1 MLFYPFTSRVTYDE
15 QGLPLYDR
23 AVDSAFLRDFYR
35 AYWSDGVFY
44 DPTTS
49 FQVTAAGAGM
59 ALQVAPGKAQIQ
71 GAFAIETAVQSLSVA
86 EADTTNNRI
95 DTVVLR
101 LDLSLDKRNIALAV
115 LEGTP
120 AAEPTAPTLTR
131 NSTVWELGLANI
143 TVRKNVSALTQ
154 LDITDTRLD
163 TQRCGVVAQ
172 TIGKLD
178 TSAYFLQA
186 QAALE
191 QIQKELSDLNAGSA
205 TMLKD
210 EYDLDRAVLAAG
222 GIKAYTAAQLRP
234 VQTSL
239 SNLLYPN
246 AGAHNAVYRGKA
258 LGGSVSEEQYAA
270 IKAGTFDDLYIGDY
284 WTIGGVNYRI
294 AAFDYFLN
302 NGDTECTDHHAVIV
316 PDTCLYKAQM
326 NESDTVEGGYVGSEM
341 YTANLEQ
348 AKTTIKSAFSGH
360 VLKHRIYLVNTVAN
374 GHASDG
380 AFCDSEVEL
389 MCENMVYGSG
399 IFLPAN
405 LPGNFAANYRNE
417 KSQLPLFQHEP
428 SRIANRDAFWL
439 RDITNGGSFACVQGE
454 GTAGLDAS
462 SNSFGVRPYFC
473 IY

>member
-23 AVDSAFLRDFYR
+23 AVDSAFLRDFYK

-49 FQVTAAGAGM
+49 FQVTAEGAGM

-71 GAFAIETAVQSLSVA
+71 GAFAIETAVQSLSVTA
-86 EADTTNNRI
+86 ADTTNNRI

-101 LDLSLDKRNIALAV
+101 LDLSLDKRNIELAV
-115 LEGTP
+115 LKGTP
-120 AAEPTAPTLTR
+120 AAEPIAPTLTR

-178 TSAYFLQA
+178 TSAYFLQS

-210 EYDLDRAVLAAG
+210 EYDLDRTVLTAG
-222 GIKAYTAAQLRP
+222 GIKAYTAAQLQP

-239 SNLLYPN
+239 SGLAYVLVSLPASGWSGSAPYTQTVSVEGMTADWVPGIPTVVLGSSVDVSTLL
-246 AGAHNAVYRGKA
+246 AATEA
-258 LGGSVSEEQYAA
+258 LGCINMITSADGTLTFTAPVNKPGVSL
-270 IKAGTFDDLYIGDY
+270 TM
-284 WTIGGVNYRI
+284 R
-294 AAFDYFLN
+294 
-302 NGDTECTDHHAVIV
+302 V
-316 PDTCLYKAQM
+316 PGQI
-326 NESDTVEGGYVGSEM
+326 E
-341 YTANLEQ
+341 
-348 AKTTIKSAFSGH
+348 
-360 VLKHRIYLVNTVAN
+360 R
-374 GHASDG
+374 
-380 AFCDSEVEL
+380 
-389 MCENMVYGSG
+389 
-399 IFLPAN
+399 
-405 LPGNFAANYRNE
+405 R
-417 KSQLPLFQHEP
+417 
-428 SRIANRDAFWL
+428 
-439 RDITNGGSFACVQGE
+439 
-454 GTAGLDAS
+454 
-462 SNSFGVRPYFC
+462 
-473 IY
+473 

>member
-23 AVDSAFLRDFYR
+23 AVDSAFLRDFYK

-59 ALQVAPGKAQIQ
+59 ALRVAPGKAQIQ
-71 GAFAIETAVQSLSVA
+71 GAFAVESAVQSLSVA

-120 AAEPTAPTLTR
+120 ATEPVAPTLTR

-163 TQRCGVVAQ
+163 TQKCGVVAQ

-178 TSAYFLQA
+178 TSAYFLQS

-210 EYDLDRAVLAAG
+210 EYDLDRTVLTAG
-222 GIKAYTAAQLRP
+222 GIKAYTEERLQP
-234 VQTSL
+234 VQTNLNSLDADVGNLKSVTVSL
-239 SNLLYPN
+239 SASGWSGSAPYTQTVNVSGMTEDWVPGIPTAVLGSSVDVSALLAATEALGCIKMITSA
-246 AGAHNAVYRGKA
+246 AGALTITAPEDKPG
-258 LGGSVSEEQYAA
+258 VSL
-270 IKAGTFDDLYIGDY
+270 TL
-284 WTIGGVNYRI
+284 R
-294 AAFDYFLN
+294 
-302 NGDTECTDHHAVIV
+302 V
-316 PDTCLYKAQM
+316 PGM
-326 NESDTVEGGYVGSEM
+326 VERS
-341 YTANLEQ
+341 
-348 AKTTIKSAFSGH
+348 
-360 VLKHRIYLVNTVAN
+360 
-374 GHASDG
+374 
-380 AFCDSEVEL
+380 
-389 MCENMVYGSG
+389 
-399 IFLPAN
+399 
-405 LPGNFAANYRNE
+405 
-417 KSQLPLFQHEP
+417 
-428 SRIANRDAFWL
+428 
-439 RDITNGGSFACVQGE
+439 
-454 GTAGLDAS
+454 
-462 SNSFGVRPYFC
+462 
-473 IY
+473 

>member
-23 AVDSAFLRDFYR
+23 AVDSAFLRNFYK

-71 GAFAIETAVQSLSVA
+71 GAFAVESAVQSLSVA
-86 EADTTNNRI
+86 AADTTNNRI

-115 LEGTP
+115 LGGTP
-120 AAEPTAPTLTR
+120 AAEPVAPTLTR

-154 LDITDTRLD
+154 QDITDTRLD

-210 EYDLDRAVLAAG
+210 EYDLDRIVLAAG
-222 GIKAYTAAQLRP
+222 GIEAYTAAQLQP

-239 SNLLYPN
+239 SGLAANVDDLKYVLVSLPASGWSGSAPYTQTVSVSGMTEDWVPGVPSL
-246 AGAHNAVYRGKA
+246 AFYGSVDVTELITKTEA
-258 LGGSVSEEQYAA
+258 LGC
-270 IKAGTFDDLYIGDY
+270 IKMITSAAGTLTFTAPEDKPDRSIN
-284 WTIGGVNYRI
+284 IR
-294 AAFDYFLN
+294 
-302 NGDTECTDHHAVIV
+302 V
-316 PDTCLYKAQM
+316 PGM
-326 NESDTVEGGYVGSEM
+326 VG
-341 YTANLEQ
+341 
-348 AKTTIKSAFSGH
+348 
-360 VLKHRIYLVNTVAN
+360 R
-374 GHASDG
+374 
-380 AFCDSEVEL
+380 
-389 MCENMVYGSG
+389 
-399 IFLPAN
+399 
-405 LPGNFAANYRNE
+405 
-417 KSQLPLFQHEP
+417 
-428 SRIANRDAFWL
+428 
-439 RDITNGGSFACVQGE
+439 
-454 GTAGLDAS
+454 
-462 SNSFGVRPYFC
+462 
-473 IY
+473 

>member
-1 MLFYPFTSRVTYDE
+1 MLFYPFTSRVTYDK

-23 AVDSAFLRDFYR
+23 AVDSAFLRDFYK

-49 FQVTAAGAGM
+49 FHVTAAGAGM

-101 LDLSLDKRNIALAV
+101 LDLSLDKRNIELAV
-115 LEGTP
+115 LKGTP

-210 EYDLDRAVLAAG
+210 EYDLDRTVLMAG
-222 GIKAYTAAQLRP
+222 GIKAYTAAQLQQ
-234 VQTSL
+234 VQTSISGL
-239 SNLLYPN
+239 TADVDNIKYVLVELPYSGWSGSAPYTQTVSVSGMTTDWVPGVPSLAFYGNVDVTELIT
-246 AGAHNAVYRGKA
+246 KTEA
-258 LGGSVSEEQYAA
+258 LGC
-270 IKAGTFDDLYIGDY
+270 IKMITSAAGTLTFTAPEDKPDRSIN
-284 WTIGGVNYRI
+284 IR
-294 AAFDYFLN
+294 
-302 NGDTECTDHHAVIV
+302 V
-316 PDTCLYKAQM
+316 PGM
-326 NESDTVEGGYVGSEM
+326 VG
-341 YTANLEQ
+341 
-348 AKTTIKSAFSGH
+348 
-360 VLKHRIYLVNTVAN
+360 R
-374 GHASDG
+374 
-380 AFCDSEVEL
+380 
-389 MCENMVYGSG
+389 
-399 IFLPAN
+399 
-405 LPGNFAANYRNE
+405 
-417 KSQLPLFQHEP
+417 
-428 SRIANRDAFWL
+428 
-439 RDITNGGSFACVQGE
+439 
-454 GTAGLDAS
+454 
-462 SNSFGVRPYFC
+462 
-473 IY
+473 

>member
-23 AVDSAFLRDFYR
+23 AVDSAFLRDFYK

-71 GAFAIETAVQSLSVA
+71 GAFAVESAVQSLSVA

-101 LDLSLDKRNIALAV
+101 LDLSLDKRSIELAV
-115 LEGTP
+115 LKGTP
-120 AAEPTAPTLTR
+120 ATEPIAPTLTR

-178 TSAYFLQA
+178 TSAYFLQS

-210 EYDLDRAVLAAG
+210 EYDLDRTVLTAG
-222 GIKAYTAAQLRP
+222 GIKAYTDERLQP

-239 SNLLYPN
+239 SGLAADVGKLQTDVGNLKGVSVALNPESWSGGAPYTQTIQVEWMTADWV
-246 AGAHNAVYRGKA
+246 AGCPTLNVDACH
-258 LGGSVSEEQYAA
+258 
-270 IKAGTFDDLYIGDY
+270 GD
-284 WTIGGVNYRI
+284 V
-294 AAFDYFLN
+294 D
-302 NGDTECTDHHAVIV
+302 
-316 PDTCLYKAQM
+316 
-326 NESDTVEGGYVGSEM
+326 
-341 YTANLEQ
+341 
-348 AKTTIKSAFSGH
+348 TIKQR
-360 VLKHRIYLVNTVAN
+360 K
-374 GHASDG
+374 
-380 AFCDSEVEL
+380 EE
-389 MCENMVYGSG
+389 
-399 IFLPAN
+399 
-405 LPGNFAANYRNE
+405 FA
-417 KSQLPLFQHEP
+417 KLGM
-428 SRIANRDAFWL
+428 
-439 RDITNGGSFACVQGE
+439 IT
-454 GTAGLDAS
+454 S
-462 SNSFGVRPYFC
+462 SNGALTFTAFEERPWTWLDLDIPRFVKK
-473 IY
+473 

>member
-23 AVDSAFLRDFYR
+23 AVDSAFLRDFYK

-71 GAFAIETAVQSLSVA
+71 GAFAVESAVQSLSVA

-101 LDLSLDKRNIALAV
+101 LDLSLDKRSIALAV
-115 LEGTP
+115 LGGTP
-120 AAEPTAPTLTR
+120 AAEPVAPTLTR

-154 LDITDTRLD
+154 QDITDTRLD

-178 TSAYFLQA
+178 TSAYFLQS

-210 EYDLDRAVLAAG
+210 EYDLDRTVLTDG
-222 GIKAYTAAQLRP
+222 GIKAYTAAQLQP

-239 SNLLYPN
+239 RGLAYVLVSLPASGWSGSAPYTQTVSVSGMTADWVPGIPTVVLGSSVDVSALLT
-246 AGAHNAVYRGKA
+246 ATEA
-258 LGGSVSEEQYAA
+258 LGCINMITSADGTLTFTAPVNKPGVSL
-270 IKAGTFDDLYIGDY
+270 TM
-284 WTIGGVNYRI
+284 R
-294 AAFDYFLN
+294 
-302 NGDTECTDHHAVIV
+302 V
-316 PDTCLYKAQM
+316 PGQI
-326 NESDTVEGGYVGSEM
+326 E
-341 YTANLEQ
+341 
-348 AKTTIKSAFSGH
+348 
-360 VLKHRIYLVNTVAN
+360 R
-374 GHASDG
+374 
-380 AFCDSEVEL
+380 
-389 MCENMVYGSG
+389 
-399 IFLPAN
+399 
-405 LPGNFAANYRNE
+405 R
-417 KSQLPLFQHEP
+417 
-428 SRIANRDAFWL
+428 
-439 RDITNGGSFACVQGE
+439 
-454 GTAGLDAS
+454 
-462 SNSFGVRPYFC
+462 
-473 IY
+473 